1 MDPKGNILIVDDEPD
16 FLEVVKWQLK
26 KLDYLVET
34 SLSGEE
40 ALEILSGRD
49 IQVLIADI
57 RMPGI
62 DGIELIRQALQL
74 KPDLQCIVITG
85 HGGIE
90 TAVEAMKLGAI
101 SYLRKPVGVDELD
114 VAIQKGME
122 KIGLIRAVRE
132 RQEKLEKANEELT
145 KLRHQLEDRLDK
157 AITDRK
163 QAEDAL
169 IRVQVRE
176 AVVEVMT
183 LSLRCWRQATKKT
196 KIDLAEESR
205 VWTLS
210 LDNGGTYRTRTLDR
224 YLRFATI
231 PTNPRYNDVLDT
243 GYFVL
248 SHCPAHLQIREKLE
262 TKINELEQM
271 LLKVS

>member
-16 FLEVVKWQLK
+16 FLEFVKWQLK

-34 SLSGEE
+34 SLSGED

-101 SYLRKPVGVDELD
+101 NYLRKPVGVEMGRDNQCIVKRRIVS
-114 VAIQKGME
+114 VAFCRNHFHCNSFFFKVVPCDY
-122 KIGLIRAVRE
+122 LI
-132 RQEKLEKANEELT
+132 N
-145 KLRHQLEDRLDK
+145 
-157 AITDRK
+157 
-163 QAEDAL
+163 
-169 IRVQVRE
+169 
-176 AVVEVMT
+176 
-183 LSLRCWRQATKKT
+183 
-196 KIDLAEESR
+196 
-205 VWTLS
+205 
-210 LDNGGTYRTRTLDR
+210 Y
-224 YLRFATI
+224 FI
-231 PTNPRYNDVLDT
+231 PTEIGGWL
-243 GYFVL
+243 
-248 SHCPAHLQIREKLE
+248 REKLFPCPIE
-262 TKINELEQM
+262 PLRVLIKKLRLPIVHSNSF
-271 LLKVS
+271 K